1 MVEEV
6 NINTEEKFKN
16 GKVSQVKKRGRKPK
30 SEKKEYAINEEQT
43 KFFVDLSKEED
54 VLKKVFSLL
63 SEANQKEHGREITF
77 KDLALFS
84 IDKITSKDID
94 KIKESSLSEMEKVE
108 RALVDHNKKNK
119 TNLTLGEFLVKK
131 LSIN

>member
-1 MVEEV
+1 MGKEV
-6 NINTEEKFKN
+6 NICGEVNGEN
-16 GKVSQVKKRGRKPK
+16 GKGIEGKKRGRKAK
-30 SEKKEYAINEEQT
+30 NVKREYQINQEQT

-54 VLKKVFSLL
+54 VLRKVFSIL
-63 SEANQKEHGREITF
+63 SEANQKEYGREIAF

-84 IDKITSKDID
+84 IDKITAKDIE

-108 RALVDHNKKNK
+108 RALEEHNKKNK

-131 LSIN
+131 LAIN